1 MRLANGSIDPDNVKR
16 YSEFAR
22 AYKNKLI
29 DLCDNNIDVLRLDKQ
44 RLSLRGI
51 LTVDSKGKI
60 STKVPI
66 PTPSHSDAYNNIVKR
81 ISTMSVAYKPVEK
94 MTKKVAEKE
103 IIEKLCGG
111 DMTGGSCASL
121 GLAYAGNKS
130 GLDVT
135 DYRGGDSRLFFCR
148 KSNLDAVAKLVDQDK
163 VYHETAR
170 SWGTAGN
177 RLLKKVEKGKEYY
190 FVCGRHAAIV
200 RRTDDGLQ
208 YLELQSGYR
217 NGWKDFDGNPRYT
230 LAQRFG
236 CRGSQGYDVDVF
248 MIDIDA
254 FKGNNEFADILGYI
268 NTDTDK
274 QRKGERGHER

>member
-1 MRLANGSIDPDNVKR
+1 
-16 YSEFAR
+16 
-22 AYKNKLI
+22 
-29 DLCDNNIDVLRLDKQ
+29 
-44 RLSLRGI
+44 
-51 LTVDSKGKI
+51 
-60 STKVPI
+60 
-66 PTPSHSDAYNNIVKR
+66 
-81 ISTMSVAYKPVEK
+81 MSVAYKPVEK

-170 SWGTAGN
+170 AWSTAGN

-200 RRTDDGLQ
+200 RRTDDRLQ
-208 YLELQSGYR
+208 YLELQSGYS

-274 QRKGERGHER
+274 QKKGERGHER